1 MENQMTLNEY
11 QEKAMSTCMPSC
23 DNMAYMLINL
33 MSELGELA
41 GKVSK
46 PIRRET
52 VTFRD
57 NHLTPAHL
65 FEEDDLLEFADMREE
80 MAFEAGDVLWQLAGV
95 IRRLGYTM
103 EEVAQMNLDNFVLSL
118 NQLLHVKTKIG
129 SVIRIFI
136 HVSASRL

>member
-46 PIRRET
+46 PIRR
-52 VTFRD
+52 
-57 NHLTPAHL
+57 
-65 FEEDDLLEFADMREE
+65 
-80 MAFEAGDVLWQLAGV
+80 
-95 IRRLGYTM
+95 
-103 EEVAQMNLDNFVLSL
+103 
-118 NQLLHVKTKIG
+118 
-129 SVIRIFI
+129 
-136 HVSASRL
+136 

>member
-1 MENQMTLNEY
+1 MDKGMTLNEY

-23 DNMAYMLINL
+23 DNMAYMLLNL

-52 VTFRD
+52 VSFRD

-65 FEEDDLLEFADMREE
+65 LEEDDLIEFADMREE
-80 MAFEAGDVLWQLAGV
+80 MILEAGDCLWQLSGV
-95 IRRLGYTM
+95 IKMLGCTM
-103 EEVAQMNLDNFVLSL
+103 EEVAQTNLDKL
-118 NQLLHVKTKIG
+118 
-129 SVIRIFI
+129 
-136 HVSASRL
+136 ASRAKRGKIEGNGDHR

>member
-1 MENQMTLNEY
+1 MEKELSLNEY
-11 QEKAMSTCMPSC
+11 QEKAMKTCMPSC

-95 IRRLGYTM
+95 IKRLGYTM
-103 EEVAQMNLDNFVLSL
+103 EEVAQMNLDKLRSRAERG
-118 NQLLHVKTKIG
+118 KIDG
-129 SVIRIFI
+129 DGDHR
-136 HVSASRL
+136 